1 MQGGANGPAES
12 AASQQV
18 IMLAYYCNFAAVSY
32 VLLFLFGGFNYLE
45 VVSKKEKNYKC
56 PRHANMETWT
66 FSYFHPHFSWVCLPL
81 GRCVHVMICKGK
93 DE

>member
-45 VVSKKEKNYKC
+45 VASKKEKKLQ
-56 PRHANMETWT
+56 M
-66 FSYFHPHFSWVCLPL
+66 PL
-81 GRCVHVMICKGK
+81 AR
-93 DE
+93 